1 MKKILIIGSGG
12 AGKSTMAQELG
23 EILNIEVIHLD
34 AVFWKPGWE
43 PTKRE
48 EFVKK
53 LKILME
59 KDQWIMDG
67 NFGSTLDLRLKRADT
82 VIFLDYSRF
91 LCVYRILKRRWM
103 YHRKTRPDMG
113 EGCKEKLDW
122 EFVKWVWDYPKKK
135 RPDILNKL
143 RQVEDVKQ
151 VIHLRSPNET
161 AEFLRS
167 LVHKGGK

>member
-1 MKKILIIGSGG
+1 
-12 AGKSTMAQELG
+12 MAQELG

-113 EGCKEKLDW
+113 EGA
-122 EFVKWVWDYPKKK
+122 KK
-135 RPDILNKL
+135 
-143 RQVEDVKQ
+143 
-151 VIHLRSPNET
+151 
-161 AEFLRS
+161 S
-167 LVHKGGK
+167 LTGNL